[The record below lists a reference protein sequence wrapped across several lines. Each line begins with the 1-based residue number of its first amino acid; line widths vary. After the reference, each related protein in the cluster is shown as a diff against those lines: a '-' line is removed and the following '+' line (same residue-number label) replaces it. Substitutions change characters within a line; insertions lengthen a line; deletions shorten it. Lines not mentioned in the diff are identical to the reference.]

1 MNNDKEDHIS
11 ILYEI
16 TGLNSDG
23 LGYFNLDNDD
33 YTCFPL
39 EKEILLCDGLD
50 FIVKEI
56 IPD

>member
-1 MNNDKEDHIS
+1 MNIDKEDHIS

-50 FIVKEI
+50 FIV
-56 IPD
+56 